1 MKKNILY
8 ILLTLLTIGCFQKN
22 KLPTEKYYQFDY
34 TANYFYKNDSLKIEL
49 KNPLL
54 CPLRISIA
62 SPDSSLQD
70 IVTKFATVTLKEK
83 RDTTITY
90 YLKAKKSITLEFKS
104 VLGDISKAIKKMPVS
119 LPFPKNRTYTII
131 QGYDGSYSHNDS
143 NSRAAIDFDLKINDT
158 ICSAD
163 NGYVV
168 GVIEGYRLAGTTE
181 EWLDYCNLI
190 TIYHPESGLFTQYVH
205 LVKNGSFVK
214 VGDTVTKGQPIGL
227 SGMTGYTSV
236 PHLHFNVKKP
246 DEKDGLLSTDIEFEE
261 GYIGSQ
267 LTKNTTVKK

>member
-1 MKKNILY
+1 MALI
-8 ILLTLLTIGCFQKN
+8 IGCSPKN
-22 KLPTEKYYQFDY
+22 KLPKEKYYQFDY
-34 TANYFYKNDSLKIEL
+34 TANYFYNNDTLKIEL
-49 KNPLL
+49 KNPLN
-54 CPLRISIA
+54 CPLRISIT
-62 SPDSSLQD
+62 SPDSSLHD
-70 IVTKFATVTLKEK
+70 IVNKFATVTLKEK
-83 RDTTITY
+83 TDTAITY
-90 YLKAKKSITLEFKS
+90 YLKVKKGFTLEFNS
-104 VLGDISKAIKKMPVS
+104 LLGDLNKAIIKEKMS

-131 QGYDGSYSHNDS
+131 QGYNGSYSHHDN

-158 ICSAD
+158 ICSAA

-168 GVIEGYRLAGTTE
+168 GVIEGYQLAGETE

-190 TIYHPESGLFTQYVH
+190 TIYHPGSGLFTQYVH

-214 VGDTVTKGQPIGL
+214 VGDTVTRGQPIGL

-246 DEKDGLLSTDIEFEE
+246 DAKEGLLSTGIEFEE
-261 GYIGSQ
+261 GYTGSQ